1 MVEPALGQ
9 QINQFDNILQMSNS
23 GQVQQLDKSR
33 SSGKSGNNA
42 YNGFIK
48 NGIKAQSSQNL
59 FEIKET
65 DNAAKEVEG
74 NTPKPSAEAPRKET
88 KPIAASQKWAPPPRI
103 KNLRS
108 KKNKKGAKAADAS
121 KPMFSVKETMFEE
134 LKETQEEELEHKE
147 PKIPSNTGSN

>member
-1 MVEPALGQ
+1 M
-9 QINQFDNILQMSNS
+9 NQFDNILQMSGS
-23 GQVQQLDKSR
+23 GQVQQLEKSR
-33 SSGKSGNNA
+33 SSGNGGNNA

-48 NGIKAQSSQNL
+48 NGIKTQSSQNL

-65 DNAAKEVEG
+65 DNAAKEVEQ
-74 NTPKPSAEAPRKET
+74 NTPKPSGEAPTRKET

-108 KKNKKGAKAADAS
+108 KKNKKGTKAADAS

-134 LKETQEEELEHKE
+134 LKETPEEELEHKY
-147 PKIPSNTGSN
+147 PKSPSNMGSN